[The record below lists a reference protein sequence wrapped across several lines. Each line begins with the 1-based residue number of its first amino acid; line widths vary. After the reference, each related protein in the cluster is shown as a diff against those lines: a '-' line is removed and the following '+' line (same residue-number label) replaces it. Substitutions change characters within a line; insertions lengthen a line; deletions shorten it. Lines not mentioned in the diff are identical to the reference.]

1 MLTVHNVNYIGKIME
16 NVNEKILDAWINLIM
31 AVNSERLVLKMPFNE
46 AIICNILD
54 HNQDKIMTATD
65 LCHITKMQKSQMNR
79 TLTSLEKKGM
89 IERQRRE
96 DNKREI
102 QITLLDNG
110 SETYQDVHNQNLAI
124 VDKIIKRI
132 GIEHADEI
140 YNMFSLI
147 TSVAKEEIK

>member
-1 MLTVHNVNYIGKIME
+1 ME

-54 HNQDKIMTATD
+54 HNKEQIITATD

-89 IERQRRE
+89 IERERRK

-102 QITLLDNG
+102 QITLLDSG
-110 SETYQDVHNQNLAI
+110 SETYKEVHKQNLEI
-124 VDKIIKRI
+124 VSKIIKRI
-132 GIEHADEI
+132 GIEHAEEI
-140 YNMFSLI
+140 YKMFSLI
-147 TSVAKEEIK
+147 TSVAKEEIKWLNF